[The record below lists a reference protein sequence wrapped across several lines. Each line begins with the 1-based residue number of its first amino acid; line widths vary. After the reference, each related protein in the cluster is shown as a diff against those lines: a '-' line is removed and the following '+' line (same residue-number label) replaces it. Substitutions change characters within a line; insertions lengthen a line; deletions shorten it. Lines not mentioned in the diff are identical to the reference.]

1 MELYEFIDN
10 LGKKALK
17 ELMPLGISRERVLK
31 DDPDHEYLLF
41 TGYLY
46 QITPYLEGLRN
57 ILEKVEP
64 LEERLFSL
72 YKIMENGIWH
82 FIKPVEKDR
91 FYSIVR
97 RAYSLLKEKIDI
109 GYDYS
114 IDYYSG
120 IIFHDMGSDVFEDY
134 AKKIIKIINNKKLVT
149 IDPHT
154 TYALKVLYPEVDK
167 NFNAEIYHYTEF
179 LNLSDVSDFVDHESC
194 YLNRYLKIK
203 YGSDA
208 IKPQAS
214 GKESGCCG
222 GPIEFVS
229 PRLAT
234 EIARSRMDELLSTGK
249 KNVIVW
255 CPICLSNL
263 SRLRKGNVYDALELI
278 NQ

>member
-1 MELYEFIDN
+1 MEFNEFIN
-10 LGKKALK
+10 RIGRKALND
-17 ELMPLGISRERVLK
+17 LMPLGIPREKVI
-31 DDPDHEYLLF
+31 DDDLNHEYYLF

-64 LEERLFSL
+64 LEERLFSI
-72 YKIMENGIWH
+72 YEIVEKSIWN
-82 FIKPVEKDR
+82 FVKPVEKER

-97 RAYSLLKEKIDI
+97 RAYQLLKKRLDI

-120 IIFHDMGSDVFEDY
+120 IIFHDMGSTIFEDY
-134 AKKIIKIINNKKLVT
+134 AKKIIEKINNKKIIT

-154 TYALKVLYPEVDK
+154 TYALKILYPEVDRK
-167 NFNAEIYHYTEF
+167 FNAEIHHYTEF
-179 LNLSDVSDFVDHESC
+179 LNTPDVSDFVDHESC
-194 YLNRYLKIK
+194 YLNRYLNIDCK
-203 YGSDA
+203 SNA
-208 IKPQAS
+208 AKPLAS
-214 GKESGCCG
+214 GKETGCCG

-234 EIARSRMDELLSTGK
+234 EIARSRMEDLLSTGK
-249 KNVIVW
+249 KNVLVW

-263 SRLRKGNVYDALELI
+263 SRLRMASVYDALEIIHL
-278 NQ
+278 